1 MNDVSDV
8 ASSPETGYAVSIGR
22 VLVGIDGSAA
32 ARTALSAALEEAVS
46 WNVPLRLVSVVEP
59 STFAPM
65 LDESLERSAREIV
78 DTARAK
84 AAARLGD
91 DRVSVHVEV
100 GRAHTVLLHEARA
113 DDLIVVGT
121 HSHRLATQLIIGSTS
136 AALAAHAPCPVLVVR
151 GPVTHPQGPVVVGV
165 DGSAASTG
173 AVSFA
178 AAMAHHRRAS
188 LRAVAAVAPIID
200 AYGITSGPDA
210 PEIDAAEQ
218 QLKAAVAD
226 IRKQYPELAIETVVN
241 QLHPVSA
248 LEAQSMMAQ
257 LLVVGSRGRG
267 TLASV
272 FLGSVSRGLL
282 HSARCPVAVARTRV
296 SEGVDPD
303 DLISDTA
310 AGR

>member
-1 MNDVSDV
+1 MNDESDSAATGP
-8 ASSPETGYAVSIGR
+8 ASAVVGR
-22 VLVGIDGSAA
+22 VLVGIDGSAV
-32 ARTALSAALEEAVS
+32 ARTALSTAIEEAVS
-46 WNVPLRLVSVVEP
+46 WQVPLRLVSIVEP

-78 DTARAK
+78 DAARAK

-91 DRVSVHVEV
+91 GRVSVHVEV
-100 GRAHTVLLHEARA
+100 GRAHSVILHEARP

-121 HSHRLATQLIIGSTS
+121 HGHRLATQLLIGSTS
-136 AALAAHAPCPVLVVR
+136 AAVAAQAPCPVLVVR

-178 AAMAHHRRAS
+178 AAMAAQRKAT
-188 LRAVAAVAPIID
+188 LRAIAAVAPIID
-200 AYGITSGPDA
+200 AYGITSGPDT
-210 PEIDAAEQ
+210 PELEAAER
-218 QLKAAVAD
+218 QLDETVSG
-226 IRKQYPELAIETVVN
+226 IRAQYPDLEVDTVVN

-248 LEAQSMMAQ
+248 LEAASMTAQ

-282 HSARCPVAVARTRV
+282 HSARCPVAVAHTRV
-296 SEGVDPD
+296 SEGVEPEDLVTEPD
-303 DLISDTA
+303 
-310 AGR
+310 AGA